1 MALSCYNRLPKGS
14 VRLLRLL
21 PPAAGDPSHVE
32 CKISTFPLLESG
44 TAHHYEAVSYVWGSP
59 DDRQTAPSILVNGH
73 DMKVTS
79 NLLAALFHLRDDF
92 VERILWIDALCIN
105 QKDDVEKGQQVQSMV
120 KIYAQASRV
129 IVWLGEAAVNSGKAF
144 EQLLDAANIHYR
156 QQQQQQKEE
165 EEEEKEK
172 VLDVGE
178 QQEYLEVL
186 ALLERPWFQRI
197 WVGTSARV

>member
-1 MALSCYNRLPKGS
+1 
-14 VRLLRLL
+14 
-21 PPAAGDPSHVE
+21 
-32 CKISTFPLLESG
+32 
-44 TAHHYEAVSYVWGSP
+44 
-59 DDRQTAPSILVNGH
+59 
-73 DMKVTS
+73 MKVTS